1 MRKLFLFL
9 FLAGFSLLVSSCSS
23 VPGTKAP
30 IHSSV
35 PQAINSNGT
44 STTSPINMP
53 SSSIN
58 NMQNQNQNQQES
70 ALERQAKEVMQRIYF
85 KVNSASITN
94 INKWGIQQN
103 PSEVLDK
110 IASFLIDHSEINIV
124 IEGNCD
130 ERGTDAYNL
139 ALGQQRAD
147 AAKNYLILKG
157 VSADRI
163 QTLSNG
169 KSKPVDSQNNEYAWA
184 KNRNDEFVS
193 IIKK

>member
-1 MRKLFLFL
+1 MKKLFLFL
-9 FLAGFSLLVSSCSS
+9 FLVISSLLVNSCSS

-30 IHSSV
+30 TQSSNS
-35 PQAINSNGT
+35 QAINTNGT
-44 STTSPINMP
+44 NTTSFVNMP
-53 SSSIN
+53 SSNIN
-58 NMQNQNQNQQES
+58 NVQNQNGQES

-85 KVNSASITN
+85 KVNSASIAN
-94 INKWGIQQN
+94 INEWGIQQN
-103 PSEVLDK
+103 PSETLDK
-110 IASFLIDHSEINIV
+110 IAAFLIAHPEINIV

-157 VSADRI
+157 VPSDRI

-169 KSKPVDSQNNEYAWA
+169 KSKPVDPQNNEYAWA
-184 KNRNDEFVS
+184 KNRNDEFVP
-193 IIKK
+193 IIKQ

>member
-9 FLAGFSLLVSSCSS
+9 FLVASPLLVNSCSS

-30 IHSSV
+30 IQSSM
-35 PQAINSNGT
+35 PQTTNTNST
-44 STTSPINMP
+44 STTYAVNMP

-58 NMQNQNQNQQES
+58 NTQNQNEQES

-85 KVNSASITN
+85 KVNSASISN
-94 INKWGIQQN
+94 INEWGIQQN
-103 PSEVLDK
+103 PSEVLNK
-110 IASFLIDHSEINIV
+110 IAEFLIANPKMNIV

-147 AAKNYLILKG
+147 AAKNYLVLRG
-157 VSADRI
+157 VSAERI
-163 QTLSNG
+163 ETLSNG
-169 KSKPVDSQNNEYAWA
+169 KSKPIDPQNNEYAWA
-184 KNRNDEFVS
+184 KNRNDEFVP
-193 IIKK
+193 IIK